1 MKKLNNSN
9 KAEIC
14 LLLII
19 FGLTLAGFLLKKM
32 FEIKSSM
39 SVSLNLGTHILKP
52 LLEKSINDSLQSIS
66 SKIPVGSIIDEKIED
81 INISTS
87 GFINLSIN
95 YTKPVVTL
103 GFDTNC
109 SSISINDILNGLV
122 EDIFTDIKT
131 NNIIGDTF
139 TSIRTTVRS
148 ISLVDDINT
157 KTDNISLVEQE
168 ERLKKELEKELDNAE
183 EEIEKELDNA
193 EEELA
198 ERLED
203 IEIELGLKDI
213 KIEDIHP
220 IIKNERG
227 KCFVSLDTDEIYNL
241 IQEIM
246 SDKSDK
252 PDKPNK
258 PNKPNKPDTINKITK
273 IKEKVDLGIKI
284 LKTIMIM
291 LITLSALLFVIVIA
305 SHYVNRRNGLF
316 KTLLTI
322 NRFFVKFVLM
332 LFGLVLFLLGIS
344 LLVIVNIKK
353 YNNKIQDPIDDYV
366 SMLNDTINNV
376 INLKDKLGLSAET
389 ENIVNIVN
397 IDHITYEKM
406 VPKVGWILGLI
417 GFVMFVICLFL

>member
-14 LLLII
+14 LLLIV

-39 SVSLNLGTHILKP
+39 SVSLNLGTRILKP
-52 LLEKSINDSLQSIS
+52 LLEKGINDSLQSMS

-95 YTKPVVTL
+95 YTKPVVTV

-109 SSISINDILNGLV
+109 SSVPINDILNGLV

-139 TSIRTTVRS
+139 TSIRKTVRS

-183 EEIEKELDNA
+183 GEIEKELDNA

-246 SDKSDK
+246 SDKS
-252 PDKPNK
+252 DKPNK

-353 YNNKIQDPIDDYV
+353 YKNKIQDRIDDNV

-389 ENIVNIVN
+389 ENIVN